1 MSMNATIGTLYHEA
15 ERLDNPSL
23 DAFIAQITLLRV
35 RRDFSDRQKQ
45 EADLLK
51 KINKSLSVPQIEQFR
66 LLKDKL
72 ANDNMTEQEHTELL
86 LLLEKVE
93 NLNVS
98 RLKHLTNLAR
108 LRHISVRELMAQ
120 LGISNASNG

>member
-1 MSMNATIGTLYHEA
+1 MSVNATLGTLYHEV

-35 RRDFSDRQKQ
+35 RRELSDRQKQ

-51 KINKSLSVPQIEQFR
+51 KINKSLSVPQIERFK

-72 ANDNMTEQEHTELL
+72 ADDNITEQEHAELL
-86 LLLEKVE
+86 LLLEKIE
-93 NLNVS
+93 NLNVT
-98 RLKHLTNLAR
+98 RLKHLISLAR
-108 LRHISVRELMAQ
+108 LRNITVRELMSQ
-120 LGISNASNG
+120 LGILNAMNA